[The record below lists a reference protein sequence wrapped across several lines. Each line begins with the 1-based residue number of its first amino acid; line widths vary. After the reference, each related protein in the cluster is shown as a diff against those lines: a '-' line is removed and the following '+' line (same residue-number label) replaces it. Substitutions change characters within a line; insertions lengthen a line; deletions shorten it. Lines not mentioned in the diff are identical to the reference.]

1 MTRDEFSEVVLR
13 WLDQVTAFARR
24 LTSSPADADDLVQT
38 TYEQAFRSWRTL
50 RDPRAGR
57 AWLFRIAR
65 NAAVDRFRRESSRPE
80 IELVGYEAG
89 ELEVSVP
96 PHRVESI
103 DLEMALSR
111 LPSDQAEAIVL
122 CDLWGFTYE
131 EIAAI
136 SGCAVGTVR
145 SRVSRGRVRLLKI
158 LRSGGAARA
167 RETRS

>member
-1 MTRDEFSEVVLR
+1 MTREEFTEVVLQ
-13 WLDQVTAFARR
+13 WLAQVTAFARR
-24 LTSSPADADDLVQT
+24 LTSSAADADDLVQI

-50 RDPRAGR
+50 RDPRSGR

-65 NAAVDRFRRESSRPE
+65 NAAVDRFRRERARPE
-80 IELVGYEAG
+80 IELVKYEA
-89 ELEVSVP
+89 LDVEVPVP
-96 PHRVESI
+96 LHPVESI

-111 LPSDQAEAIVL
+111 LPSDQAEAVVL

-145 SRVSRGRVRLLKI
+145 SRISRGRVKLLKI
-158 LRSGGAARA
+158 LRSSSSANAQ
-167 RETRS
+167 ETRS

>member
-1 MTRDEFSEVVLR
+1 MTREEFSEVVLQ
-13 WLDQVTAFARR
+13 WLAQVTAFARR
-24 LTSSPADADDLVQT
+24 LTASAADADDLVQI

-80 IELVGYEAG
+80 IELVGYEA
-89 ELEVSVP
+89 LDVEVSIP
-96 PHRVESI
+96 LHPVESI

-111 LPSDQAEAIVL
+111 LPRDQAEAIVL
-122 CDLWGFTYE
+122 CDLWGFKYE

-145 SRVSRGRVRLLKI
+145 SRISRGRVKLLKI
-158 LRSGGAARA
+158 LRSCGSANAQ
-167 RETRS
+167 ETRS

>member
-1 MTRDEFSEVVLR
+1 MTREEFSEVVLQ
-13 WLDQVTAFARR
+13 WLAQVTAFARR
-24 LTSSPADADDLVQT
+24 LTSSAADADDLVQI

-50 RDPRAGR
+50 RDHRAGR

-65 NAAVDRFRRESSRPE
+65 NVAVDHFRRERSRPE
-80 IELVGYEAG
+80 IELVGYEAVG
-89 ELEVSVP
+89 VELSTP
-96 PHRVESI
+96 LHPVESI

-111 LPSDQAEAIVL
+111 LPRDQAEAIVL

-145 SRVSRGRVRLLKI
+145 SRISRGRVKLLKI
-158 LRSGGAARA
+158 LTSSGSARA
-167 RETRS
+167 QETRP

>member
-1 MTRDEFSEVVLR
+1 MTRDEFSAVVLR
-13 WLDQVTAFARR
+13 WLTQVTAFARR
-24 LTSSPADADDLVQT
+24 LTSSAPDADDLVQI

-50 RDPRAGR
+50 RDARAGR

-65 NAAVDRFRRESSRPE
+65 NAAVDRFRRESSRPALELVEYDALE
-80 IELVGYEAG
+80 IEVLNP
-89 ELEVSVP
+89 LHP
-96 PHRVESI
+96 VESI

-111 LPSDQAEAIVL
+111 LPGDQSEAIVL

-145 SRVSRGRVRLLKI
+145 SRISRGRARLLKI
-158 LRSGGAARA
+158 LRSEHSTNVQER
-167 RETRS
+167 R

>member
-1 MTRDEFSEVVLR
+1 MTREEFSEVVLQ
-13 WLDQVTAFARR
+13 WLAQVTAFARR
-24 LTSSPADADDLVQT
+24 LTSSAADADDLVQI

-50 RDPRAGR
+50 RDSRAGR

-65 NAAVDRFRRESSRPE
+65 NAAIDRFRRERSRPE
-80 IELVGYEAG
+80 MELVGYEA
-89 ELEVSVP
+89 LDVALSMP
-96 PHRVESI
+96 LHPVESI
-103 DLEMALSR
+103 DLELALSR

-145 SRVSRGRVRLLKI
+145 SRISRGRLKLLKI
-158 LRSGGAARA
+158 LRSS
-167 RETRS
+167 RSANAQEKRS